1 MMAALTLPRKRL
13 QQNDHLNYLYFKY
26 IIFLLLGS
34 NLAPGLPVCFVYL
47 NDSSMVFRQIRNA
60 PTGAYSYVLG
70 DSCNRIGIAVD
81 PVEESQ
87 DVLLALIGDL
97 GLDLHLILLTG
108 AYPTAGRSAVSL
120 RNRTG
125 AGVIAG
131 SGGNHLETDLQVA
144 HGAYLAFGDEVVHVI
159 GTPGNTRCSVCYR
172 WRDRL
177 FTGATLLIGCCTNA
191 GVPCAD
197 PGSLFDS
204 VTTKLFTL
212 PPETLVYPGLDANG
226 RTVSTISEE
235 KASNPCFHNR
245 SRDFFVTLMST

>member
-1 MMAALTLPRKRL
+1 M
-13 QQNDHLNYLYFKY
+13 
-26 IIFLLLGS
+26 LGS
-34 NLAPGLPVCFVYL
+34 NFALVLPVCFIL
-47 NDSSMVFRQIRNA
+47 KNSSMIFRQIRNA

-70 DSCNRIGIAVD
+70 DSNNGVGIAVD

-108 AYPTAGRSAVSL
+108 AHPTAGRSVASL
-120 RNRTG
+120 RSRTG
-125 AGVIAG
+125 AAVIAG
-131 SGGNHLETDLQVA
+131 SDCKHLETDLQVA

-159 GTPGNTRCSVCYR
+159 GTPGNTLCSLCYR

-177 FTGATLLIGCCTNA
+177 FTGATLLIGSCANA
-191 GVPCAD
+191 SVPCED
-197 PGSLFDS
+197 PGALFDS

-212 PPETLVYPGLDANG
+212 PPETLIYPGLDANG

-235 KASNPCFHNR
+235 KASNPCFSNR
-245 SRDFFVTLMST
+245 SRDFFVTLMSV